1 MPGRYQAHFLKRT
14 AFALTTSLSLTL
26 AFAFGAPAGHA
37 AEIIAQAV
45 HSDRPAVLNSE
56 SIQPTSALDPAT
68 RIAVTLTL
76 PLTNRAG
83 LDAFVKSVSTPSS
96 PLYGQYLTPAEF
108 AAKYGAPQTDFDAVL
123 AWARANG
130 LTVTQTSLSR
140 NAISVSAT
148 AAQLG
153 KAFGVRFNNYIDPV
167 SGDMFF
173 SAASAPKLPAS
184 IAGMVRGVY
193 GLSSHAVA
201 KPMHVILTPAQRAQI
216 KMERMARADSGASSE
231 SLLLAVPDAAGAGHD
246 GALTPSDLNTAYQMP
261 SLTDPGKGQTL
272 GCFETGGYY
281 TVDPIKYQK
290 YYALPAT
297 PIIPRLIAGYD
308 GSPTASIA
316 TETAL
321 DVDMEMAMAPY
332 SNSIYVYEAGTESS
346 FFSAL
351 IDGLSAVADDD
362 KVNALDISYGL
373 DEALQLSDGGPTGL
387 DDEQSVIERLAA
399 EGISVFASS
408 GDNGAYGDLG
418 EDFSP
423 ASYNVE
429 DPASQPLV
437 TGVGGTTLLL
447 RGGKDVQEITW
458 NDLADYDGGSSGG
471 GVSDL
476 WKLPAY
482 QTFPDGAA
490 LTTYNGGSA
499 TYRNVPDV
507 AATADPYVGVD
518 VYSSEVPG
526 KYVFS
531 PPGGW
536 ISVGGTSVS
545 APIWAGFT
553 AVANQQRGDV
563 GLPVVGFANPLLY
576 GIYNAGLFFQ
586 HEQNFTFDFDDVN
599 NGDNGNANLFG
610 DTGFYA
616 GRGYDNNTGLGSLTG
631 GFLMGDMTAISS
643 QLITGA
649 GAPPPYP
656 ANFHFVNRTATS
668 ATLKWNPVKRAT
680 GYVLF
685 LSTVDSYYG
694 NQFELTKLFR
704 ATTNTSL
711 NVKLNPNSGYTYWLA
726 AVNKAGSSLQVS
738 CSFYTPPK

>member
-1 MPGRYQAHFLKRT
+1 MGS
-14 AFALTTSLSLTL
+14 TS
-26 AFAFGAPAGHA
+26 
-37 AEIIAQAV
+37 
-45 HSDRPAVLNSE
+45 RPLNSPRGTAHRKL
-56 SIQPTSALDPAT
+56 I
-68 RIAVTLTL
+68 
-76 PLTNRAG
+76 
-83 LDAFVKSVSTPSS
+83 STQSS
-96 PLYGQYLTPAEF
+96 LGR
-108 AAKYGAPQTDFDAVL
+108 K
-123 AWARANG
+123 ANG

-148 AAQLG
+148 AAQLE
-153 KAFGVRFNNYIDPV
+153 KAFGVSFNNYVNPD

-173 SAASAPKLPAS
+173 SAASAPKLPSS

-193 GLSSHAVA
+193 GLSSYAVA
-201 KPMHVILTPAQRAQI
+201 HPMNVILTPAQRAQM
-216 KMERMARADSGASSE
+216 KMERAGVAGSG
-231 SLLLAVPDAAGAGHD
+231 SLLSIAQDSAGSGHD
-246 GALTPSDLNTAYQMP
+246 GALSPSDLNEAYQMP

-308 GSPTASIA
+308 GSPTTNIA

-332 SNSIYVYEAGTESS
+332 SNGIYVYEAGTESS

-362 KVNALDISYGL
+362 KVNSLDISYGL

-387 DDEQSVIERLAA
+387 DDEQAVIERLAA
-399 EGISVFASS
+399 EGISVFASA

-447 RGGKDVQEITW
+447 QGGKDVDELTW
-458 NDLADYDGGSSGG
+458 NELGDIDGGASGG

-476 WKLPAY
+476 WKLPSY
-482 QTFPDGAA
+482 QNFADGTP

-518 VYSSEVPG
+518 IYSSEVPP

-536 ISVGGTSVS
+536 ESVGGTSVS
-545 APIWAGFT
+545 APLWAGFT

-586 HEQNFTFDFDDVN
+586 HEQNLTYDFDDVN

-616 GRGYDNNTGLGSLTG
+616 GLGYDNNTGLGSLTG
-631 GFLMGDMTAISS
+631 GILMGDMTALP
-643 QLITGA
+643 QGVVTGA
-649 GAPPPYP
+649 GTVPPAP

-668 ATLKWNPVKRAT
+668 ATLRWNPTARAT
-680 GYVLF
+680 GYVLLISF
-685 LSTVDSYYG
+685 IDSYYG
-694 NQFELTKLFR
+694 NRFELLKMFRSTKD
-704 ATTNTSL
+704 TSL
-711 NVKLNPNSGYTYWLA
+711 NVKLNPNTEYTYYLA
-726 AVNKAGSSLQVS
+726 AVNKAGSSNQVLV
-738 CSFYTPPK
+738 SFYTPPK